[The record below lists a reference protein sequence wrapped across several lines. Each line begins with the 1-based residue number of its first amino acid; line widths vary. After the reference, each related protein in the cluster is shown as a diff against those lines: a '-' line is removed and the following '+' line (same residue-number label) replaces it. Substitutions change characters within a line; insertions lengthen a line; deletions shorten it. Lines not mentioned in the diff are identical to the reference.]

1 MSVRSTELRKGDV
14 IVQNGDLLL
23 ITDYHHHT
31 PGNLRSIIQ
40 MKTKSL
46 TSGQSNSLRASSSD
60 TFEKGYLDKRKAEYL
75 YKEQN
80 GDHCFM
86 DSETYEQFVI
96 TAEFATETMG
106 FVRENTTVD
115 VTFHEGT
122 PIGIDLPPVVVL
134 RVTESEVAIKG
145 NTANNVKKDAVL
157 ETGLKIKVPMHI
169 AEGEEI
175 KVKTDTGDF
184 MGRAQSD
191 S

>member
-1 MSVRSTELRKGDV
+1 MSPRATELRKGDV
-14 IVQNGDLLL
+14 ILHNGDLLL

-31 PGNLRSIIQ
+31 PGNLRAIIQ
-40 MKTKSL
+40 MKTKNL

-60 TFEKGYLDKRKAEYL
+60 TFEKGFLDKRKAEYL

-96 TAEFATETMG
+96 TAEFGGEKMG
-106 FVRENTTVD
+106 FIRENTTVN
-115 VTFHEGT
+115 VTFHEQT
-122 PIGIDLPPVVVL
+122 PIGIEPPPMVIL
-134 RVTESEVAIKG
+134 RVTESEVAVKG

-175 KVKTDTGDF
+175 KVKTDTGEF
-184 MGRAQSD
+184 MGRA
-191 S
+191 